1 MNRHILDLYETIMD
15 ELEKQGL
22 IDKGGKPM
30 TLYVV
35 HGNNYYDGYGHVE
48 TVFGIY
54 TEKNNAKAAKDL
66 VTKRLLDE
74 NDIDA
79 MWIEVGIAEIEAN
92 KPVEIELGGYID
104 D

>member
-1 MNRHILDLYETIMD
+1 
-15 ELEKQGL
+15 
-22 IDKGGKPM
+22 M

-54 TEKNNAKAAKDL
+54 TEKNNAEAAKDL
-66 VTKRLLDE
+66 VTKRLRE
-74 NDIDA
+74 EHIVKA

-92 KPVEIELGGYID
+92 KPVEIEAVLTAWEDILND
-104 D
+104 

>member
-1 MNRHILDLYETIMD
+1 
-15 ELEKQGL
+15 
-22 IDKGGKPM
+22 M

-54 TEKNNAKAAKDL
+54 TEKSEAEAARDL
-66 VTKRLLDE
+66 VTKRLRDE
-74 NDIDA
+74 HVVEA

-92 KPVEIELGGYID
+92 KPVEIELGGYIE
-104 D
+104 